1 MTNPSNTQDK
11 QTQTHTHTNTQK
23 KKKKNERAN
32 KCPCSRPPC
41 KYMTVIIFN
50 ICIYTHEQ
58 PNLKLRHRIPEP
70 FVQKNYECYT
80 YCVLQLVTTPCHQQY
95 CALPQKDTKG
105 G

>member
-23 KKKKNERAN
+23 KNERAN
-32 KCPCSRPPC
+32 KF
-41 KYMTVIIFN
+41 TVIIFN